1 MNLPGRALEQDS
13 KAAQGPVVDQY
24 MMDNVWRYHVHP
36 PENGTRAPN
45 GELKSL
51 YGSPGEPVSPYFTT
65 PRGCKDDFFRRLIL
79 HRIMIPVDRRA
90 LRPCR
95 NLYNRM
101 LGRDMPSEDHGLGGR
116 ALGTIVS
123 ALEIAL
129 AVTCMAGS
137 VILLYNLKSTTDRFI
152 VASLFSLVFPYSMV
166 FLSQEATRL
175 FTVRKFPLQGAS

>member
-24 MMDNVWRYHVHP
+24 MMDKVFRHHVHP
-36 PENGTRAPN
+36 PKNGIRAPN

-51 YGSPGEPVSPYFTT
+51 YGSPGSPVSPHFTT
-65 PRGCKDDFFRRLIL
+65 PRGCKDDFFRRIIL
-79 HRIMIPVDRRA
+79 HKIMIPVDRRV

-95 NLYNRM
+95 KLYNWV
-101 LGRDMPSEDHGLGGR
+101 LSRDMPSEDRGLGGR
-116 ALGTIVS
+116 ALGIIVS
-123 ALEIAL
+123 ALEITL

-137 VILLYNLKSTTDRFI
+137 VILLYNLTSTTDRFI

-175 FTVRKFPLQGAS
+175 FTLTAG